1 MASNFQ
7 AASAPRRTNMVE
19 KLELLLFRCGGQ
31 FFATRAQNVSS
42 LMRGAGT
49 ALRSDSSSQEALPP
63 ELAAAF
69 LGVADLNGIPVFRL
83 DQLLETT
90 DSSDF
95 VGNQIILTS
104 YNKYMVGLAVQEVF
118 EVRTFE
124 ISKVELLPPLIEQV
138 RRRDIAWALLR
149 LDEPLVLDVS
159 NNQETVI
166 QAGELLV
173 IVDLSRLF
181 YSATDQ
187 GFEDWLI
194 QVEATYSQV
203 II

>member
-1 MASNFQ
+1 
-7 AASAPRRTNMVE
+7 
-19 KLELLLFRCGGQ
+19 
-31 FFATRAQNVSS
+31 
-42 LMRGAGT
+42 
-49 ALRSDSSSQEALPP
+49 
-63 ELAAAF
+63 
-69 LGVADLNGIPVFRL
+69 L

-181 YSATDQ
+181 YSTADQ

-194 QVEATYSQV
+194 QAEATYSQV